1 MVQLWIN
8 LPAKYKMTEP
18 GYQAIVNRM
27 IPKYEIPDNG
37 GTVEVVAGE
46 YEGIK
51 GIART
56 FSPMN
61 IYSIRMNESAYL
73 NMSLPTDYN
82 TGILVIEGN
91 VRVNEQDDAPADHF
105 ILFRNDGEEFGLYT
119 SSGCVLL
126 LLSGE
131 PIREPVVAYGPFVMN
146 TKEEILQAYQDVNT
160 GKFGKLED

>member
-1 MVQLWIN
+1 
-8 LPAKYKMTEP
+8 
-18 GYQAIVNRM
+18 M
-27 IPKYEIPDNG
+27 IPRYEIPDNG

-105 ILFRNDGEEFGLYT
+105 TICSATFLGFINIGYFSPFNKSVATNPGLI
-119 SSGCVLL
+119 SVNEIFNFS
-126 LLSGE
+126 
-131 PIREPVVAYGPFVMN
+131 IRDNWDKASMYVFWKRLVA
-146 TKEEILQAYQDVNT
+146 E
-160 GKFGKLED
+160 